1 MGSSSWFSLFR
12 PIILPV
18 RRVGYIAGMRLAAFL
33 LLLTLAA
40 CAGARQSASDRECAL
55 AQCRQ
60 ILDDAAREKCMKRAD
75 TD

>member
-1 MGSSSWFSLFR
+1 
-12 PIILPV
+12 
-18 RRVGYIAGMRLAAFL
+18 MRFAVFL
-33 LLLTLAA
+33 ILLTLAA
-40 CAGARQSASDRECAL
+40 CAGPRQSISEREWAL